1 MIEEKPGTASRDSSA
16 DVPIARRSLLRT
28 VPVLGAMALAGCG
41 GLTNQTFSASRVAL
55 GDESMSDLGLEEIT
69 RTTRSDSVSRDV
81 GPVSGSVTAETK
93 LTVYSMSNEGE
104 HPEEGDIWQGSE
116 APLASWANN
125 SPVRGVGAADALDA
139 RDLNAKVEDT
149 DAESIPADEASILVP
164 DEATGDGPVDP
175 EDALILAHG
184 SGIDWG
190 DAESGGSV
198 SPDSPVRVIDFDG
211 LLPDGVGFPGR
222 WDGQ

>member
-1 MIEEKPGTASRDSSA
+1 MTEEKPGSVSRGSRDG
-16 DVPIARRSLLRT
+16 VPIARRSLLGT
-28 VPVLGAMALAGCG
+28 VPVLGATALAGCG
-41 GLTNQTFSASRVAL
+41 GLTNRTFSASRVAL

-69 RTTRSDSVSRDV
+69 RTTRSDSVGRDI
-81 GPVSGSVTAETK
+81 GPLSGSVTAETK
-93 LTVYSMSNEGE
+93 LTVYSISEEGE
-104 HPEEGDIWQGSE
+104 HPQEADIWRGSE

-139 RDLNAKVEDT
+139 QDLTPQVEDT
-149 DAESIPADEASILVP
+149 DAKSISADQASILVP
-164 DEATGDGPVDP
+164 DEATGNGSVDP
-175 EDALILAHG
+175 EDALILANG

-198 SPDSPVRVIDFDG
+198 SLDSPVRVTDFDG

-222 WDGQ
+222 